1 MTGLIF
7 SNLKFKKNFLLTF
20 TIILY
25 IFIIYYIHIQLLLK
39 DWTTELESHTKSIH
53 LTLKH
58 DILRLQTGQRD
69 TDFTGLYTI

>member
-1 MTGLIF
+1 
-7 SNLKFKKNFLLTF
+7 
-20 TIILY
+20 
-25 IFIIYYIHIQLLLK
+25 LK